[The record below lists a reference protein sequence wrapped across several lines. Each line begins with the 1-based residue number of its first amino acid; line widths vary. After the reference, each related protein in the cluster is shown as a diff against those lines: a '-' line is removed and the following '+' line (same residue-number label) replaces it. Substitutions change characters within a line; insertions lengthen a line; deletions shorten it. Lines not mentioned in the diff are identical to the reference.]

1 MPWIRRDKRMY
12 VYKDY
17 VIAVHLSTMTHQ
29 LWFFDDFKVVITCF
43 KISISHAKRRLNY
56 DPSLAALAS
65 HSLQFLFAKKPF
77 EGQYIAKLL
86 GANRK

>member
-1 MPWIRRDKRMY
+1 MILKWSLDALKYPL
-12 VYKDY
+12 V
-17 VIAVHLSTMTHQ
+17 TQ
-29 LWFFDDFKVVITCF
+29 
-43 KISISHAKRRLNY
+43 KRRLVY

>member
-1 MPWIRRDKRMY
+1 MY

-77 EGQYIAKLL
+77 EGQYIANLL
-86 GANRK
+86 GANRKLVYE